1 MFRDAGH
8 ETVLDETTPQM
19 TFAEWSAAAAAER
32 RAERLRQ
39 EMAAYYRSW
48 NARYAAAM
56 INSPMHGRHR
66 R

>member
-1 MFRDAGH
+1 MFRGSEH
-8 ETVLDETTPQM
+8 ETVLDEITPQM
-19 TFAEWSAAAAAER
+19 TFAEWNAAAAAER

-56 INSPMHGRHR
+56 TNSPLHGRHR